1 MKTLKILVILSAIF
15 SFPLENAKGQ
25 ISQKLNYPI
34 ISGSTSIST
43 TNSDTSF
50 GRSYAFGLYGLNVV
64 APSRISII
72 HQPKTPGFGNADT
85 MNCRWGILI
94 WKPDFATSTNYY
106 HSPRINNSSLYN
118 SGWYRLAG
126 NIFNMYTETKYRISS
141 PPNR

>member
-1 MKTLKILVILSAIF
+1 MKTFKILVILSAIF

-50 GRSYAFGLYGLNVV
+50 GRSNTFGLYGLNIV

-85 MNCRWGILI
+85 MNGRWGILI
-94 WKPDFATSTNYY
+94 WKPDFATSTNYS
-106 HSPRINNSSLYN
+106 HSPRTNNSSLYN
-118 SGWYRLAG
+118 SGWYRMAG
-126 NIFNMYTETKYRISS
+126 NIFNMYTETKYRIPSA
-141 PPNR
+141 PNR